1 VGTITTSHSCLQINR
16 RDKQEKWSVDHRTKN
31 LSVSE
36 DIVVVLCLK
45 LHTTIA
51 LAKKKKTHKKK
62 GRKRYPGEGEPV
74 GHGGQD
80 VLLEITR
87 KESLE
92 IYFRWSANFGS
103 AFLCLV
109 QSYCC

>member
-1 VGTITTSHSCLQINR
+1 LQINR

-51 LAKKKKTHKKK
+51 LAKKKHTHT
-62 GRKRYPGEGEPV
+62 R
-74 GHGGQD
+74 
-80 VLLEITR
+80 R
-87 KESLE
+87 KEGRDTLE
-92 IYFRWSANFGS
+92 RASR
-103 AFLCLV
+103 
-109 QSYCC
+109 